1 MSIRRVVTPVYWSL
15 SLMNLQWNLHELFA
29 VIVQAEVC
37 VEIPVKVMIVALFC
51 SRIWRKPMVAATLPM
66 ATSYIWISPQA
77 QRIQARR
84 QGSWSN
90 LFLAVSLHNEQKR
103 PGAVS
108 DQVYIPKCMI
118 EELNAVLGRQ
128 FQSKYEIQ
136 RVAGQKGQAKMPNPI
151 TYT

>member
-1 MSIRRVVTPVYWSL
+1 M
-15 SLMNLQWNLHELFA
+15 
-29 VIVQAEVC
+29 
-37 VEIPVKVMIVALFC
+37 
-51 SRIWRKPMVAATLPM
+51 
-66 ATSYIWISPQA
+66 
-77 QRIQARR
+77 
-84 QGSWSN
+84 
-90 LFLAVSLHNEQKR
+90 
-103 PGAVS
+103 S